1 VHGLQ
6 ITVANQQSTLVLDKR
21 RLAGAVRRVL
31 RGAGLQQATVSVAVV
46 DDRTIHDLNRRFLGH
61 DYPTDVLSF
70 VLEQADG
77 YLEGELVVSAD
88 TAVAAAAQ
96 FGWTA
101 GDELLLY
108 VVHGALHLVG
118 YDDQSAGQ
126 RAAMRAE
133 EREQL
138 RHFGLEARYRRP
150 PVAVKIPK
158 KPRVLPGV
166 G

>member
-1 VHGLQ
+1 MHGIK
-6 ITVANQQSTLVLDKR
+6 ITIANRQSTLVLDRR
-21 RLAGAVRRVL
+21 RLAGAVRSVL
-31 RGAGLQQATVSVAVV
+31 RSAGLQATVSVAVV
-46 DDRTIHDLNRRFLGH
+46 DDPAMHELNRRFLGH

-70 VLEQADG
+70 VLEQGEG

-88 TAVAAAAQ
+88 TAAAAAVQ
-96 FGWTA
+96 YGWTA

-118 YDDQSAGQ
+118 YDDHGVQQ
-126 RAAMRAE
+126 RLAMREA
-133 EREQL
+133 EREHL
-138 RHFGLEARYRRP
+138 RPFGLEARYRRR
-150 PVAVKIPK
+150 PVAKRKLK

>member
-1 VHGLQ
+1 MHGLQ
-6 ITVANQQSTLVLDKR
+6 ITVANQQSTLVLDRR
-21 RLAGAVRRVL
+21 RLAGAVRSVL
-31 RGAGLQQATVSVAVV
+31 RSAGFQQATVSVAVV
-46 DDRTIHDLNRRFLGH
+46 DDRTIHDLIRRFLVH

-70 VLEQADG
+70 VLEQGDG

-88 TAVAAAAQ
+88 TAAAAAAL

-118 YDDQSAGQ
+118 YDDHSIRQ
-126 RAAMRAE
+126 RSAMRAE

-138 RHFGLEARYRRP
+138 RRFGLEARYCRRP
-150 PVAVKIPK
+150 VGEKTVK